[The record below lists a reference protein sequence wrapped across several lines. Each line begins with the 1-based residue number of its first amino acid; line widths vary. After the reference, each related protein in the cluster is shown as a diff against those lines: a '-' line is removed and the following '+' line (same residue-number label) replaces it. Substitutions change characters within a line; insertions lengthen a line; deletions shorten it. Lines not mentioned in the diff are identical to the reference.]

1 MEYSISYLRHRRKN
15 LLFDIPD
22 PLLSGELE
30 TFLCLEV
37 RDPHLDQNEIRL
49 TVGHD
54 DSLLHVGEAG
64 LCVVGDTEQMLLIM
78 FFLLK
83 TSQGEK
89 IFNIGNYNNGGRRKG
104 KGGRNINV

>member
-1 MEYSISYLRHRRKN
+1 M
-15 LLFDIPD
+15 LFDVPD

-30 TFLCLEV
+30 TFLRLQV

-54 DSLLHVGEAG
+54 DSLLHVIKAG
-64 LCVVGDTEQMLLIM
+64 VRVVGDTEQMLLIM

-104 KGGRNINV
+104 KEGGNINV